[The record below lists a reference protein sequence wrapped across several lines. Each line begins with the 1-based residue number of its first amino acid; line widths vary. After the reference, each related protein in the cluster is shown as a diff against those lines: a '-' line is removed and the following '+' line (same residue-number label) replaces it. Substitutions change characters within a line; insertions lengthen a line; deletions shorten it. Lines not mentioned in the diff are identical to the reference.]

1 MPAAPAVKTPFQQ
14 TMDGGCPRTEA
25 PSGLPAARQFF
36 SMAFS
41 LGSDRPFPEL
51 WPLPSRGRIDHLVN
65 EALGSK
71 FLQPRSQMQLVGIL
85 CKTLIFKF
93 WISLQIFERERL
105 HVKIYWLL
113 NIQISGYPEPITA
126 MAAGSE
132 LPSPLPKRQ
141 VSPGTPDCTTSF
153 PGGPAA
159 LGGWIFH
166 PAGKFHVWATSC
178 SLPTLPGPS
187 FLLPLAVGTS
197 AHIPVPSAPALIWAQ
212 QVGF

>member
-159 LGGWIFH
+159 LGGWISTRRENSMSGLRH
-166 PAGKFHVWATSC
+166 ALSPPYQAPLSSYHWLWEPV
-178 SLPTLPGPS
+178 LPSQCLQP
-187 FLLPLAVGTS
+187 LLWSGLNK
-197 AHIPVPSAPALIWAQ
+197 
-212 QVGF
+212 